1 VREGLVSR
9 LPLSLNWVM
18 SEPLMPWTPRC
29 SGDGIRIWFSTRA
42 CCPPSMGQV
51 SGGYSMGIGI
61 LVKMAHSRN
70 SGGIFYSLL
79 VMTSM
84 SDSPTNRVPQG
95 QVLQSSLGLALNSS

>member
-1 VREGLVSR
+1 
-9 LPLSLNWVM
+9 
-18 SEPLMPWTPRC
+18 
-29 SGDGIRIWFSTRA
+29 
-42 CCPPSMGQV
+42 
-51 SGGYSMGIGI
+51 MGIGI